1 MHIAKVTIKLSIFY
15 YAFPPKTTILTSI
28 LTILNINII
37 HKMKHLFLSIATSLI
52 LASCGGPS
60 APSSSTSGK
69 VANSEK
75 SSELPAPTIKVY
87 VENSGSMDGYVKGA
101 TDFENA
107 VYSYLSDIQLA
118 KLGVQRDSAAS
129 LKNIMELNYINSQV
143 LKQPSDVQ
151 AFIKA
156 LEPYTFKQKGGNRGT
171 SDMADILAKI
181 IKQTADNDIS
191 IFISDCI
198 FSPGKQ
204 YKQKD
209 NADEYLVSQQIAIKS
224 HFVEKINQNTNF
236 AVIVMRLLSQFNG
249 LYYNKFDNK
258 TSINGNRPFYIW
270 LMGDIRQ
277 LKRVMNAVHVSEIK
291 GSGVQH
297 MYMSSLSNKPLS
309 YGILPGQGIGK
320 FNPDKDNPKTTIT
333 NAKTDNKGG
342 ENRFQI
348 AIGVDYSAML
358 LPNEYLTNP
367 DNYKISNKAYTI
379 EISQNSNPKSRYT
392 HIIKLNLIQPVISKG
407 SITISLMNLMPS
419 WINDYTD
426 ETGLNINADGAM
438 EKTYGLKYLI
448 GGIYDAYK
456 DQNYGSITI
465 NIK

>member
-1 MHIAKVTIKLSIFY
+1 
-15 YAFPPKTTILTSI
+15 
-28 LTILNINII
+28 
-37 HKMKHLFLSIATSLI
+37 
-52 LASCGGPS
+52 
-60 APSSSTSGK
+60 
-69 VANSEK
+69 
-75 SSELPAPTIKVY
+75 
-87 VENSGSMDGYVKGA
+87 
-101 TDFENA
+101 
-107 VYSYLSDIQLA
+107 
-118 KLGVQRDSAAS
+118 
-129 LKNIMELNYINSQV
+129 
-143 LKQPSDVQ
+143 
-151 AFIKA
+151 
-156 LEPYTFKQKGGNRGT
+156 
-171 SDMADILAKI
+171 
-181 IKQTADNDIS
+181 
-191 IFISDCI
+191 
-198 FSPGKQ
+198 
-204 YKQKD
+204 
-209 NADEYLVSQQIAIKS
+209 
-224 HFVEKINQNTNF
+224 
-236 AVIVMRLLSQFNG
+236 
-249 LYYNKFDNK
+249 
-258 TSINGNRPFYIW
+258 
-270 LMGDIRQ
+270 MGDIRQ
-277 LKRVMNAVHVSEIK
+277 LKRVMNAVHVSDIK
-291 GSGVQH
+291 GSGVQN

-392 HIIKLNLIQPVISKG
+392 HIIKLSLIQPVISKG

>member
-15 YAFPPKTTILTSI
+15 CAFPQKTTIFTSI

-60 APSSSTSGK
+60 DPSSSTSGK

-87 VENSGSMDGYVKGA
+87 MENSGSMYGYVKGA

-107 VYSYLSDIQLA
+107 VYSYLSDLQHA
-118 KLGVQRDSAAS
+118 NLGIKSDSIS
-129 LKNIMELNYINSQV
+129 SRNILELNYINSKII
-143 LKQPSDVQ
+143 KQPSDVQ

-156 LEPYTFKQKGGNRGT
+156 LEPTSFKLKGGNMGL
-171 SDMADILAKI
+171 SDMSDIIAMILNQNFI
-181 IKQTADNDIS
+181 NDIS
-191 IFISDCI
+191 ILVSDCI
-198 FSPGKQ
+198 FSPGKL
-204 YKQKD
+204 YKIKD
-209 NADEYLVSQQIAIKS
+209 NADDYLVAQQIGIKN
-224 HFVEKINQNTNF
+224 HIIEKLSTSPNF
-236 AVIVMRLLSQFNG
+236 AVVILRLESQFDG
-249 LYYNKFDNK
+249 LYYNKFDDK
-258 TSINGNRPFYIW
+258 TYIKSKRPFYIW

-291 GSGVQH
+291 GSGVQN